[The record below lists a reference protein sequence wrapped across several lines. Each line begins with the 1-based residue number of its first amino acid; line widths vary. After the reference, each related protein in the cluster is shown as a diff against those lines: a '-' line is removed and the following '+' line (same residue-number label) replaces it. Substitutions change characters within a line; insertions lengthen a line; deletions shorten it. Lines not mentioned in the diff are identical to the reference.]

1 MTLAPSPTPRPP
13 APSKAPGQASPPP
26 GSVGFVETQ
35 TMLLP
40 GPITLESGRTLRD
53 VVVAYELYGSINAA
67 RDNVILV
74 CHALSGD
81 AHAAGYHEGGGAK
94 PGWWDTMIGPGKA
107 FDTERYA
114 VLCSN
119 VLGGCRGTTGPL
131 SLDPD
136 THEPYAATFP
146 IVTIDDMVMVQ
157 AALLDRLAIRTLA
170 AVAGGSMG
178 GMQALHWSV
187 SRPERVESVVVL
199 ASCARLTA
207 QALAFNAVGRQA
219 IMSDPRWRG
228 GRYPADDPPAGG
240 LAAAR
245 MIGHL
250 TYLSA
255 EGLEHRF
262 GRRHQYGD
270 GDGFT
275 LDTDFQVE
283 SYLEH
288 QGTSFVNRFDANCY
302 LYMTRALDYFDL
314 GATFSSLNAAL
325 GRATASFFLAS
336 MSTDWLYP
344 PVQTEELASA
354 LAAAGNPAEVVAVE
368 SLHGHD
374 GFLLEHEALSP
385 RISAFLQR
393 RRVTRLPTTR

>member
-1 MTLAPSPTPRPP
+1 MTLAPAPTPKP
-13 APSKAPGQASPPP
+13 ATPREAPGQAMPPP
-26 GSVGFVETQ
+26 GSVGFVETR
-35 TMLLP
+35 TMVLP
-40 GPITLESGRTLRD
+40 GLMTLESGRTLRD
-53 VVVAYELYGSINAA
+53 IVVAYEVYGTISAA

-81 AHAAGYHEGGGAK
+81 AHAAGYHQGGGAK

-107 FDTERYA
+107 FDTDHYA

-131 SLDPD
+131 SLDPETD
-136 THEPYAATFP
+136 APYAATFP
-146 IVTIDDMVMVQ
+146 VVTIGDMVQVQ
-157 AALLDRLAIRTLA
+157 AALLDRLGIYRLA

-178 GMQALHWSV
+178 GMQALHWSTAY
-187 SRPERVESVVVL
+187 PARVESVVVL

-228 GRYPADDPPAGG
+228 GRYPTDDPPTGG

-288 QGTSFVNRFDANCY
+288 QGASFVNRFDANCY

-314 GATFSSLNAAL
+314 GAGSGSLSAAL
-325 GRATASFFLAS
+325 ARATASFFLAS
-336 MSTDWLYP
+336 LSTDWLYP
-344 PVQTEELASA
+344 PAQTEELAAA
-354 LAAAGNPAEVVAVE
+354 LAEAGASAEVVALD

-374 GFLLEHEALSP
+374 GFLLEHEALGP
-385 RISAFLQR
+385 RIRAFLGREDAAQAR
-393 RRVTRLPTTR
+393 S

>member
-1 MTLAPSPTPRPP
+1 MTLAPSPPPKHVALRKAHRPVMP
-13 APSKAPGQASPPP
+13 LDD
-26 GSVGFVETQ
+26 SVGFVDTQ
-35 TMLLP
+35 TMTLP
-40 GPITLESGRTLRD
+40 GVMTLESGRTLSD
-53 VVVAYELYGSINAA
+53 IVVAYELYGTINAA
-67 RDNVILV
+67 RDNVILI

-81 AHAAGYHEGGGAK
+81 AHAAGYHRGDGAR

-131 SLDPD
+131 SLDPA
-136 THEPYAATFP
+136 TGEPYAATFP
-146 IVTIDDMVMVQ
+146 IVTIGDMVKVQ
-157 AALLDRLAIRTLA
+157 AMLLDRLGVRTLA
-170 AVAGGSMG
+170 AAAGGSMG
-178 GMQALHWSV
+178 GMQALHWAASY
-187 SRPERVESVVVL
+187 PERVARVVVL
-199 ASCARLTA
+199 ASCARLTS

-228 GRYPADDPPAGG
+228 GRYPAADPPAGG

-262 GRRHQYGD
+262 GRRHQYGER
-270 GDGFT
+270 DGFT

-288 QGTSFVNRFDANCY
+288 QGSSFVNRFDANCY

-314 GATFSSLNAAL
+314 SAGWDSLSAAL
-325 GRATASFFLAS
+325 SRATASFFLAS

-344 PVQTEELASA
+344 PAQTEELASA
-354 LAAAGNPAEVVAVE
+354 LAAAGKTVEVVALD

-374 GFLLEHEALSP
+374 GFLLEHEALGP
-385 RISAFLQR
+385 RITAFLQR
-393 RRVTRLPTTR
+393 DAQEVAALS